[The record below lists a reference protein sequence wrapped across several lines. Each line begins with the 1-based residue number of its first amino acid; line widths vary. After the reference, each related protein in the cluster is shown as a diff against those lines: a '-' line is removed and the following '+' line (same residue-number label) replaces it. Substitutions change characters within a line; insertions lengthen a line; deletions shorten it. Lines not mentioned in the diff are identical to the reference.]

1 MRNHTLFKE
10 LRKRVQ
16 NQLEFKDTD
25 FDNEELQEYLKM
37 SQEDYEVR
45 STYDVCLD
53 QKESLLLKA
62 LSFAKSALLVNGI
75 GDKEALNKLQ
85 EKIDKKYDILWEE
98 NV

>member
-1 MRNHTLFKE
+1 MKTILIEE

-16 NQLEFKDTD
+16 NQLEFKDT
-25 FDNEELQEYLKM
+25 FDDEELQEYLEM
-37 SQEDYEVR
+37 AQEDYEVR

-75 GDKEALNKLQ
+75 GDKGALNKLQ
-85 EKIDKKYDILWEE
+85 ERIDKKHDILWEE